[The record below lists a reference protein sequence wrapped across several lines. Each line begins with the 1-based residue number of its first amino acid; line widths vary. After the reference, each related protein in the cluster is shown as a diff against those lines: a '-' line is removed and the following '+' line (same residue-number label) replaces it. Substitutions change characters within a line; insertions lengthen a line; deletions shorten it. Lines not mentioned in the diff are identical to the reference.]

1 VLNGDFVESTL
12 QDWDEIP
19 GLSAIEQY
27 DYPSDSDLDS
37 GDEKEGPLE
46 ESSMLVS
53 SPSTGKNTLPTK
65 SSASRSGRVVVI
77 KDIAYKTCVVLLP
90 NPLRTINIKFSQTG
104 GEHSSY
110 TSIHLISLLHLCTH
124 PGTPSI

>member
-19 GLSAIEQY
+19 GLSAIEEY

-37 GDEKEGPLE
+37 GDEKEDPVE
-46 ESSMLVS
+46 ESSMIVS
-53 SPSTGKNTLPTK
+53 SPSTGKNTLPAK
-65 SSASRSGRVVVI
+65 SLASRSGRVVVI

-90 NPLRTINIKFSQTG
+90 SPIRTINIEFLQTG
-104 GEHSSY
+104 GERS
-110 TSIHLISLLHLCTH
+110 
-124 PGTPSI
+124 